1 MSNFYIEANKEK
13 QEAQMVLELWNGE
26 CWESL
31 DFLSFFLTTQLMGS

>member
-31 DFLSFFLTTQLMGS
+31 DFLSF